1 MNSRAVFTPT
11 TSRCGT
17 FLDRCH
23 CAGPVAL
30 DPEAMQARHRASVE
44 RARRSGWAS
53 WLVSGRPLAKPRVV
67 KVASPAAESVPPVLP
82 VLTHTQ
88 RAHAAARAH
97 FDKNNNN
104 NNARRA
110 S

>member
-1 MNSRAVFTPT
+1 VNDRAVFTPT
-11 TSRCGT
+11 TSRCGA
-17 FLDRCH
+17 FLDRCR
-23 CAGPVAL
+23 CSGPVAL

-53 WLVSGRPLAKPRVV
+53 WLVSGRPLAKPRRTV
-67 KVASPAAESVPPVLP
+67 KVASPVPEPAVAGSVPAVLP

-97 FDKNNNN
+97 FD
-104 NNARRA
+104 NASRA

>member
-1 MNSRAVFTPT
+1 MPEPI
-11 TSRCGT
+11 TSRCGA

-23 CAGPVAL
+23 CSGPVAL
-30 DPEAMQARHRASVE
+30 DPDAMQARHRASVE

-53 WLVSGRPLAKPRVV
+53 WLVSGRPLAKPRAV
-67 KVASPAAESVPPVLP
+67 KVAAPVPVPVAVAEPVPAVLP

-97 FDKNNNN
+97 FD
-104 NNARRA
+104 NARRA

>member
-1 MNSRAVFTPT
+1 MPEPI
-11 TSRCGT
+11 TSRCGA

-23 CAGPVAL
+23 CSGPVAL
-30 DPEAMQARHRASVE
+30 DPEAMLARHRASVE

-53 WLVSGRPLAKPRVV
+53 WLVSGRPLAKPRRTVT
-67 KVASPAAESVPPVLP
+67 VAPPTPEPVAVAESDPAVLP
-82 VLTHTQ
+82 ILTHTQ

-97 FDKNNNN
+97 FD
-104 NNARRA
+104 NARRA

>member
-1 MNSRAVFTPT
+1 MPEPI
-11 TSRCGT
+11 TSRCGA
-17 FLDRCH
+17 FLDRCR
-23 CAGPVAL
+23 CSGPVAL

-53 WLVSGRPLAKPRVV
+53 WLVSGRPLAKPRAV
-67 KVASPAAESVPPVLP
+67 KVAPVATPDPVESVPAVLP

-97 FDKNNNN
+97 FD
-104 NNARRA
+104 NARRA